1 MNTTLSSPEPAAS
14 APLSVNHERFYMDTR
29 SVKFKL
35 DDGTLYNVFRH
46 FFEQSPSF
54 VEKYLSAD
62 DVEVIYLKDVS
73 RVDFDR
79 FLSYMY
85 PKSLGKCD
93 VNTSEEWTSVLRLA
107 TKWGFTDLRAH
118 ALEKLES
125 TAAPIDRI
133 LIAREFDLPKWL
145 LPAFVD
151 LCTAPEPPTLAVA
164 EHLGLPALVN
174 IGRIRETVIR
184 AGGKQN
190 MGPFAVEQAV
200 VDAKLA
206 KGPACPIIIQP
217 SRFVFKQTFLACLQ
231 AVYAATHCHVSPWT
245 GDSQPDAARPFAQA

>member
-1 MNTTLSSPEPAAS
+1 MNTTFSSPEPAVA
-14 APLSVNHERFYMDTR
+14 APLTATAPPTVNHERFYMDTR

-35 DDGTLYNVFRH
+35 DDGTLYNVFRY
-46 FFEQSPSF
+46 FFEQSPTF
-54 VEKYLSAD
+54 VEEYLSQD

-107 TKWGFTDLRAH
+107 SKWGFTDLRAH
-118 ALEKLES
+118 SLEKLES

-151 LCTAPEPPTLAVA
+151 LCTAPEPPTLEAA
-164 EHLGLPALVN
+164 EHLGLPAVVN
-174 IGRIRETVIR
+174 IGRIREKVIR
-184 AGGKQN
+184 AGGARN
-190 MGPFAVEQAV
+190 MGPFVLEQAV

-206 KGPACPIIIQP
+206 KGPAGPQIIQMP
-217 SRFVFKQTFLACLQ
+217 QFVFKQAVLARLL
-231 AVYAATHCHVSPWT
+231 AAHVAAHCHLSPCA
-245 GDSQPDAARPFAQA
+245 GDGQPDA